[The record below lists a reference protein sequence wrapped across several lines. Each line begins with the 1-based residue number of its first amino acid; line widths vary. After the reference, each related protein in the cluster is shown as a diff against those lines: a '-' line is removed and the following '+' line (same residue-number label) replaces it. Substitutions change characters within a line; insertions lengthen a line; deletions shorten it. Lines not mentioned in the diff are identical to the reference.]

1 MAQNPSHHPLVSFLT
16 VNFNQP
22 EVTMQLVESM
32 QQLTYPN
39 WECVVVDNGSEPSP
53 LNKELAGFSRV
64 KYVKSEKNLGFAGG
78 NNLGYEHCQGDY
90 IFLINNDT
98 ELIPGFLEPLV
109 DFADSK
115 PQLGALSPKIC
126 YFNQPSLIQ
135 YAGSL
140 EMNKTTIRN
149 SSVGHKEADLGQYDD
164 IRKTPHAH
172 GAAMMVSRKMV
183 EDVGLMY
190 EDYFL
195 YYEELDWSERI
206 RRAGYEI
213 WYFGK
218 EKVLHKESVSTGKNS
233 PLKTY
238 YLTRNRLLFA
248 RRNYGLLTLIIN
260 YIYFTIVALPKNLL
274 SYLLKGEKELARAF
288 WRGYLYNI
296 THSAKPQL
304 K

>member
-1 MAQNPSHHPLVSFLT
+1 MAQNPKHHPLVSFLT
-16 VNFNQP
+16 VNFNQA
-22 EVTMQLVESM
+22 EVTVQLVESM

-39 WECVVVDNGSEPSP
+39 WECIVVDNGSEPSN
-53 LNKELAGFSRV
+53 LSDKLASYSRI
-64 KYVKSEKNLGFAGG
+64 KYVKSEENLGFAGG
-78 NNLGYEHCQGDY
+78 NNLGYGHCQGDY

-98 ELIPGFLEPLV
+98 ELMPGFLEPLV
-109 DFADSK
+109 AFAESK

-126 YFNQPSLIQ
+126 YFNQPDLIQ

-149 SSVGHKEADLGQYDD
+149 NSVGHKEQDRGQYDD

-172 GAAMMVSRKMV
+172 GAAMMVKRKMV
-183 EDVGLMY
+183 DAVGLMH

-218 EKVLHKESVSTGKNS
+218 EKILHKESVSTGKNS

-248 RRNYGLLTLIIN
+248 RRNYGLLNVIIN
-260 YIYFTIVALPKNLL
+260 YIYFTLVALPKNLL
-274 SYLLKGEKELARAF
+274 SYLLKNEIELARAF
-288 WRGYLYNI
+288 WQGYFYNI
-296 THSAKPQL
+296 THSAKPQQ